1 MESLEYEIAQDRKIR
16 RVMYCQATPAA
27 VEFVRQCSSSLCRH
41 AARNNAAATKPLE
54 MCDCVDV
61 WYDM

>member
-1 MESLEYEIAQDRKIR
+1 MESVDYEIAQDRKIR

-27 VEFVRQCSSSLCRH
+27 A
-41 AARNNAAATKPLE
+41 AARNSAAATKPLV

-61 WYDM
+61 RYDV